1 MNAVTTTS
9 VTTRGGYSSV
19 KSRQPQM
26 QPQPQQMTDHH
37 HTQRQM
43 LPDQQHIQGYSSQQQ
58 QHLSNN
64 TGELHNS
71 MFECCSA
78 KYESYQTDC
87 FDASYKSALRVWL
100 F

>member
-37 HTQRQM
+37 HTHRQM

-64 TGELHNS
+64 TGELTYLTTRDE
-71 MFECCSA
+71 FELEFSGSSRA
-78 KYESYQTDC
+78 ELGLST
-87 FDASYKSALRVWL
+87 
-100 F
+100 

>member
-64 TGELHNS
+64 TGELKFIYS
-71 MFECCSA
+71 EKATRFC
-78 KYESYQTDC
+78 KIFTIDLSYVKV
-87 FDASYKSALRVWL
+87 S
-100 F
+100 

>member
-64 TGELHNS
+64 TGELTTLLETVKHSHLN
-71 MFECCSA
+71 
-78 KYESYQTDC
+78 
-87 FDASYKSALRVWL
+87 LHL
-100 F
+100 

>member
-64 TGELHNS
+64 TGELTKVTTLLETVKQIHLNLHL
-71 MFECCSA
+71 CH
-78 KYESYQTDC
+78 
-87 FDASYKSALRVWL
+87 LINI
-100 F
+100 

>member
-64 TGELHNS
+64 TGELHNHT
-71 MFECCSA
+71 FGA
-78 KYESYQTDC
+78 Q
-87 FDASYKSALRVWL
+87 
-100 F
+100 

>member
-19 KSRQPQM
+19 KLRQPQM

-43 LPDQQHIQGYSSQQQ
+43 LPDQQHIQGYSSQHQ

-64 TGELHNS
+64 TGELTQGTLKQ
-71 MFECCSA
+71 MDGIATKCSFCQRTLGRMTLA
-78 KYESYQTDC
+78 FQK
-87 FDASYKSALRVWL
+87 
-100 F
+100 